1 MGLVCSRSE
10 VSFQLSPEAVADALT
25 SSLVAYSKI
34 VATPT
39 TVYLVGL
46 AKSFAS
52 YTIHITALS
61 ATTGELLGT
70 GHIPSSVANGM
81 TDFFELRDVQNDQVP
96 TRVVWIEGSSVRYFS
111 LTPELKEKPMGLKG
125 PVFKSIHDVGLL
137 EHGQFVALKEDDTA
151 LVIRAVPEGFRQIWE
166 FAESVCRGF
175 HVPCRMLTKTCY

>member
-1 MGLVCSRSE
+1 MGVVCSRSE
-10 VSFQLSPEAVADALT
+10 VSFPLSTRAVHDAPI
-25 SSLVAYSKI
+25 SSLVVYSKVI
-34 VATPT
+34 TTPT

-52 YTIHITALS
+52 YTVHVTALS

-81 TDFFELRDVQNDQVP
+81 SDLFELRDVRNDQMAP
-96 TRVVWIEGSSVRYFS
+96 RVVWIEGGSVRYFS

-125 PVFKSIHDVGLL
+125 AVYKSIHDVGLS
-137 EHGQFVALKEDDTA
+137 EHGQFVALKEDGTA

-166 FAESVCRGF
+166 FAESVCRRY
-175 HVPCRMLTKTCY
+175 PYYM